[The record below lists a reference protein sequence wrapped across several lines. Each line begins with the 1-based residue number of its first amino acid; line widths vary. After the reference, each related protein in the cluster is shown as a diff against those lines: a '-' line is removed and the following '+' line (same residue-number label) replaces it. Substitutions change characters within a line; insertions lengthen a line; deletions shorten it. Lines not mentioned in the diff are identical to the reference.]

1 MEESDLERTYHN
13 AEDII
18 RQGENGKH
26 MYVI

>member
-18 RQGENGKH
+18 RQGEKGKH